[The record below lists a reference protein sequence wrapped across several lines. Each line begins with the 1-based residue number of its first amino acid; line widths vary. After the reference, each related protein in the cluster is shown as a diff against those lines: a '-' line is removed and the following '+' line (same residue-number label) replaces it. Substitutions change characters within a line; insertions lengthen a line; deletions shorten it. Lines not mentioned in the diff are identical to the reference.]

1 MIALSKSSTLQQR
14 TDERISVS
22 TLSATSRV
30 DARVV
35 AASRDAKEKRAAADA
50 FAAGDAMFEAKVG
63 RKESRGKMGRIS
75 SSMVED

>member
-1 MIALSKSSTLQQR
+1 MIALSKSSSWQQR

-35 AASRDAKEKRAAADA
+35 AASRDAKEKRASADA
-50 FAAGDAMFEAKVG
+50 FDAGDA
-63 RKESRGKMGRIS
+63 RIS
-75 SSMVED
+75 DAVRR

>member
-1 MIALSKSSTLQQR
+1 MIALSKSSSWQQR

-50 FAAGDAMFEAKVG
+50 FAAGDAMIEAAVRRYETRAKL
-63 RKESRGKMGRIS
+63 GRIS
-75 SSMVED
+75 TTTWGE

>member
-1 MIALSKSSTLQQR
+1 MIALSKSSSWQQR

-30 DARVV
+30 DARVA

-50 FAAGDAMFEAKVG
+50 FAAGDAMMEAAV
-63 RKESRGKMGRIS
+63 RR
-75 SSMVED
+75 